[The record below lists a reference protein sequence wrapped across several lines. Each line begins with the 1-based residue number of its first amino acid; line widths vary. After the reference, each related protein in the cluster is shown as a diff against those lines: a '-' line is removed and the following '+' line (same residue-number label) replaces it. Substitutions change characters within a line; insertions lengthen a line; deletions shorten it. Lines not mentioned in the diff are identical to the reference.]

1 MVSHGMKEQEGNG
14 WLNVGVGEGFGLTM
28 GNLMGRCLSSQGNTA
43 PL

>member
-28 GNLMGRCLSSQGNTA
+28 GNLMGRCWSSQGNTA